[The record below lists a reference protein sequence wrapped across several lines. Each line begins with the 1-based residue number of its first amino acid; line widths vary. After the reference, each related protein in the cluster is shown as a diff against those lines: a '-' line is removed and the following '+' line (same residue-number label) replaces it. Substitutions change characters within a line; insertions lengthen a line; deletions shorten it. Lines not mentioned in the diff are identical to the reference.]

1 MWVIIST
8 VRVVWGRN
16 EFRVQS
22 EAQIFSFVYFFFCF
36 MKTDCFVGDNIHY
49 AYLPAL
55 VSTNM
60 FATGD
65 EIKLHSTYIYS
76 LRVL

>member
-1 MWVIIST
+1 
-8 VRVVWGRN
+8 
-16 EFRVQS
+16 
-22 EAQIFSFVYFFFCF
+22 

-65 EIKLHSTYIYS
+65 EIKLHSTYIYIYIYIYIS
-76 LRVL
+76 PTCFINCVERRLP